1 MLIIEQNENEKLS
14 LLRQAIEDKV
24 EISFWYRGVKVSDP
38 KNKKYTKQN
47 WRFAQPTDLGKSDGE
62 GNRWM
67 LRAYQ
72 KSGASNTN
80 NKAWKTFLVDEMNNI
95 TLLNSDNKAYV
106 LQNYG
111 YFEKPD
117 GPDFSLSGDEKMLNG
132 KPEIKID
139 INKKRPENK
148 PEEKPEE
155 PQVQNVPAPKQQPQG
170 QPQGQNDPENPNDNE
185 VVTEHSSGFL
195 KWIYNIY
202 G

>member
-14 LLRQAIEDKV
+14 LLRKAIEDKV

-38 KNKKYTKQN
+38 NNKKYTKQN
-47 WRFAQPTDLGKSDGE
+47 WRFAQPTDLGRSKGA

-72 KSGASNTN
+72 KSGVSNTN
-80 NKAWKTFLVDEMNNI
+80 NKAWKTFLVDEMDNI
-95 TLLNSDNKAYV
+95 TLLNDENRAYV
-106 LQNYG
+106 LQKYG
-111 YFEKPD
+111 YFDKPD
-117 GPDFSLSGDEKMLNG
+117 GPNFNLTGDKKMVND

-148 PEEKPEE
+148 PEPSTQGQNRGQNVPEE
-155 PQVQNVPAPKQQPQG
+155 P
-170 QPQGQNDPENPNDNE
+170 NE
-185 VVTEHSSGFL
+185 KEAITEHSSGFL

-202 G
+202 E